1 MSFFSFL
8 NIHPVDKITEKI
20 YLGNIEGARN
30 IEYFKKEKINYI
42 ISLAGNMFT
51 PSYNNNN
58 IITFQKIIDIE
69 DDPRE
74 NIIKY
79 FKECIDI
86 IDKANKI
93 FIHCMAGVSRSATIV
108 ICYLMWKE
116 KKGVNEILK
125 KVREKRSSVGPNFGF
140 MKQLEIFE
148 NLLKK
153 NNYDLNKIDFKTI
166 KWPIW

>member
-1 MSFFSFL
+1 MNFIFNL
-8 NIHPVDKITEKI
+8 NPINKITEKI
-20 YLGNIEGARN
+20 YLGDIDGAKNILF
-30 IEYFKKEKINYI
+30 FKKEKINYT
-42 ISLAGNMFT
+42 ISLAGKMFT
-51 PSYNNNN
+51 PTYDKN
-58 IITFQKIIDIE
+58 IITFQKIIEIE

-79 FKECIDI
+79 FKECIEI
-86 IDKANKI
+86 IENANKI

-125 KVREKRSSVGPNFGF
+125 KVREKRPLVGPNYGF
-140 MKQLEIFE
+140 MKQLEIYE

-153 NNYDLNKIDFKTI
+153 NNYDLNKIDFNSI

>member
-1 MSFFSFL
+1 MLFFDI
-8 NIHPVDKITEKI
+8 NPVNKITEKI
-20 YLGNIEGARN
+20 YLGNIDGARN
-30 IEYFKKEKINYI
+30 TQFFKKEKITHI
-42 ISLAGNMFT
+42 ISLAGKMFT
-51 PSYNNNN
+51 PTYDKN
-58 IITFQKIIDIE
+58 IIQFQKIIDIE
-69 DDPRE
+69 DDWKE

-79 FKECIDI
+79 FKECFEI
-86 IDKANKI
+86 IEKANKI

-125 KVREKRSSVGPNFGF
+125 KVREKRPLVGPNYGF
-140 MKQLEIFE
+140 MKQLEIYE

-153 NNYDLNKIDFKTI
+153 NNYDLNKIDFNSI